1 MVKIVEM
8 DEKVTLN
15 TQLEGDVGAV
25 ILLNKF
31 TVKPEDIDQFLK
43 VFAATTKVMKQ
54 QPGFIS
60 AQLHRGIAGS
70 STFFNYAVFES
81 AEHFK
86 RAFNTPEFRSTMASL
101 PPQHCDVS
109 SPIQESCSARYL
121 CGLKSFFVT
130 SLFDDACI
138 LSVCVSSA
146 LSLA

>member
-15 TQLEGDVGAV
+15 TQLEGDVGGAV

-31 TVKPEDIDQFLK
+31 TVQPEDVDEFLK
-43 VFAATTKVMKQ
+43 VFQATTKVMKQ

-86 RAFNTPEFRSTMASL
+86 RAFNTPEFRSSMATL
-101 PPQHCDVS
+101 PPDTVM
-109 SPIQESCSARYL
+109 SPQ
-121 CGLKSFFVT
+121 
-130 SLFDDACI
+130 LFKKVAVPDI
-138 LSVCVSSA
+138 CVD
-146 LSLA
+146 

>member
-15 TQLEGDVGAV
+15 TQLEGDIGGAV

-43 VFAATTKVMKQ
+43 VFEATTKVMKQ

-60 AQLHRGIAGS
+60 AQLHRSIAGG
-70 STFFNYAVFES
+70 STFFNYAIFES

-86 RAFNTPEFRSTMASL
+86 RAFNTPEFRSSMAAL
-101 PPQHCDVS
+101 PPNTVM
-109 SPIQESCSARYL
+109 SPH
-121 CGLKSFFVT
+121 
-130 SLFDDACI
+130 LFKKVAVPGI
-138 LSVCVSSA
+138 CVE
-146 LSLA
+146 

>member
-15 TQLEGDVGAV
+15 TQLEGDVGGAV

-31 TVKPEDIDQFLK
+31 TVKPEDVDQFLK
-43 VFAATTKVMKQ
+43 VFEATTKVMKQ

-86 RAFNTPEFRSTMASL
+86 RAFNTPDFRSNMAAL
-101 PPQHCDVS
+101 PPNTVM
-109 SPIQESCSARYL
+109 SPH
-121 CGLKSFFVT
+121 
-130 SLFDDACI
+130 LFKKVAVPDI
-138 LSVCVSSA
+138 CVD
-146 LSLA
+146 